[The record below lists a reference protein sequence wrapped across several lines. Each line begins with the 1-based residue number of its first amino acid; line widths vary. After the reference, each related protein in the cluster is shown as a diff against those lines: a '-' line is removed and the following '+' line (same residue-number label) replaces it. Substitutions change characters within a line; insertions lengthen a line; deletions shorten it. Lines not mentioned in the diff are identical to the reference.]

1 MRRRSSRIPPL
12 PRSPKRRLGM
22 VLVVTLFAIASYYV
36 GARRDFNPVTEEPQ
50 RGSMTVDQ
58 EVALGLQAALQ
69 MAQQHGGLNSDQQAQ
84 AALDRI
90 GEHLV
95 AQSGAGRTPYRFE
108 FHLLADKRTVNAF
121 ALPGG
126 QVFMTSGLVSR
137 LRTEGEVAGVLAHE
151 IGHVVG
157 RHAVVQMDRTQR
169 TQGLADAASIDAF
182 DPNDP
187 SSAGYS
193 QIAAL
198 IGQAVDMKYGRDD
211 ELEADSL
218 GVQFMA
224 EAGYDPRALIG
235 VMEVLEAAARSN
247 RHPEFF
253 STHPNPDRRIEQI
266 QRAIEDAFP
275 NGVPEG
281 LVK

>member
-1 MRRRSSRIPPL
+1 MRRRSSRRISV
-12 PRSPKRRLGM
+12 PRSPKRRLGLA
-22 VLVVTLFAIASYYV
+22 LVVALFAIASYYV
-36 GARRDFNPVTEEPQ
+36 GTKREFNPVTEETQ
-50 RGSMTVDQ
+50 LLSMTVDQ
-58 EVALGLQAALQ
+58 EMALGLQAAPQ
-69 MAQQHGGLNSDQQAQ
+69 MARQHGGLHPDQQAQ
-84 AALDRI
+84 AVLDRI
-90 GEHLV
+90 GERLV
-95 AQSGAGRTPYRFE
+95 AQSEAGRTPYRFE
-108 FHLLADKRTVNAF
+108 FHLLADSRTVNAF

-126 QVFMTSGLVSR
+126 QVFMTAGLVSR

-157 RHAVVQMDRTQR
+157 RHAAEQMAKAQL
-169 TQGLADAASIDAF
+169 TQGLAGAAAIAAF

-211 ELEADSL
+211 ELQSDAL
-218 GVQFMA
+218 GVRFMA

-253 STHPNPDRRIEQI
+253 STHPNPDRRTEQI
-266 QRAIEDAFP
+266 QRAIEEAFP

>member
-1 MRRRSSRIPPL
+1 MRRRSSRRPPL
-12 PRSPKRRLGM
+12 PRSPKRRLGLA
-22 VLVVTLFAIASYYV
+22 LVVALFAIASYYV
-36 GARRDFNPVTEEPQ
+36 GTKREFNPVTEETQ
-50 RGSMTVDQ
+50 RVSMTVEQ
-58 EVALGLQAALQ
+58 EMALGLQAAPQ
-69 MAQQHGGLNSDQQAQ
+69 MARQHGGLHPDQQAQ

-90 GEHLV
+90 GERLV
-95 AQSGAGRTPYRFE
+95 VQSEAGRTPYRFE
-108 FHLLADKRTVNAF
+108 FHVLADSRTVNAF

-126 QVFMTSGLVSR
+126 QIFMTGALAAR
-137 LRTEGEVAGVLAHE
+137 LRTEGELAGVLAHE

-157 RHAVVQMDRTQR
+157 RHAAEQMAKAQLT
-169 TQGLADAASIDAF
+169 LAGAAAIAAF
-182 DPNDP
+182 DPEDP
-187 SSAGYS
+187 TSAGFS

-211 ELEADSL
+211 ELQSDAL
-218 GVQFMA
+218 GVRFMA

-235 VMEVLEAAARSN
+235 VMEVLKATARGN
-247 RHPEFF
+247 RRPEFF
-253 STHPNPDRRIEQI
+253 STHPNPDRRLEQI

>member
-1 MRRRSSRIPPL
+1 MRRRSSRRPPL
-12 PRSPKRRLGM
+12 PRSPKRRLGLA
-22 VLVVTLFAIASYYV
+22 LVVALFAIASYYV
-36 GARRDFNPVTEEPQ
+36 GTKREFNPVTEETQ
-50 RGSMTVDQ
+50 RVSMTVDQ
-58 EVALGLQAALQ
+58 EIALGLQAALQ
-69 MAQQHGGLNSDQQAQ
+69 MAQQHGGLHPDQQAQ

-90 GEHLV
+90 GERLV
-95 AQSGAGRTPYRFE
+95 AQSEAGRTPYRFE
-108 FHLLADKRTVNAF
+108 FHLLADSRTVNAF

-126 QVFMTSGLVSR
+126 QLFMTAGLVSR
-137 LRTEGEVAGVLAHE
+137 LRTEGKVAGVLAHE

-157 RHAVVQMDRTQR
+157 RHAAGQMAKAQL
-169 TQGLADAASIDAF
+169 TQGLAGAAAIAAF

-187 SSAGYS
+187 TSAGYS

-211 ELEADSL
+211 ELQSDAL
-218 GVQFMA
+218 GVRFMA

-235 VMEVLEAAARSN
+235 VMEVLEAAARGN
-247 RHPEFF
+247 RRPEFF
-253 STHPNPDRRIEQI
+253 STHPNPDRRTEQI
-266 QRAIEDAFP
+266 QRAILDAFP

>member
-1 MRRRSSRIPPL
+1 
-12 PRSPKRRLGM
+12 M
-22 VLVVTLFAIASYYV
+22 VALFAIASYYL
-36 GARRDFNPVTEEPQ
+36 GTEREFNPVTEETQ
-50 RGSMTVDQ
+50 RVSMTVDQ
-58 EVALGLQAALQ
+58 EIALGLQAAPQ
-69 MAQQHGGLNSDQQAQ
+69 MARQHGGLHPDQQAQ
-84 AALDRI
+84 AELDRI
-90 GEHLV
+90 GARLV
-95 AQSGAGRTPYRFE
+95 TQSEAGQTPYRFE
-108 FHLLADKRTVNAF
+108 FHLLADPQTVNAF

-126 QVFMTSGLVSR
+126 QLFITAALAGR
-137 LRTEGEVAGVLAHE
+137 LRTEGEIAGVMAHE

-157 RHAVVQMDRTQR
+157 RHAAAQMAKAQL
-169 TQGLADAASIDAF
+169 TQGLAGAAAIAAF

-198 IGQAVDMKYGRDD
+198 IGQAVNMKYGHDD
-211 ELEADSL
+211 ELQSDAL

-235 VMEVLEAAARSN
+235 VMEVLEAVSGSGAR
-247 RHPEFF
+247 PEFF

-266 QRAIEDAFP
+266 QRAIDEVFP
-275 NGVPEG
+275 RGVPEG